1 MAKFCLILCLA
12 VSHLLGF
19 SRFSTSVWTRLA
31 SGGDQGEPDEG
42 SAHPKL
48 QTTTNPAEGAIYRR
62 EMVKEAAPPMGT
74 EKRVELEKEVVV
86 EKEVALS
93 PDAS

>member
-1 MAKFCLILCLA
+1 MMMN
-12 VSHLLGF
+12 S
-19 SRFSTSVWTRLA
+19 
-31 SGGDQGEPDEG
+31 
-42 SAHPKL
+42 
-48 QTTTNPAEGAIYRR
+48 AEGVIYRR
-62 EMVKEAAPPMGT
+62 EMAKEAPPPMGT